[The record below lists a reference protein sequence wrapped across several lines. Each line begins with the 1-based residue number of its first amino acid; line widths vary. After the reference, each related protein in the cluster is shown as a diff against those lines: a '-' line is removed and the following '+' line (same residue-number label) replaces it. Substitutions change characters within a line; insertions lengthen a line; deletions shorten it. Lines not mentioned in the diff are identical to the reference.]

1 MSKAIRPDRLAN
13 EIMKV
18 LQEYGNAKSDDVKSA
33 VKKSAAAVKKELL
46 QTAPNRT
53 GAYRKSFVVTKAVEN
68 SSRLDVIVHSKKHYR
83 LTHLL
88 EDGHALRQGGRTN
101 AHPHMKPAEEHGI
114 EMLES
119 LVKKSLG
126 RN

>member
-1 MSKAIRPDRLAN
+1 MSKAIRPDRLSN

-18 LQEYGNAKSDDVKSA
+18 LQEYRKAA
-33 VKKSAAAVKKELL
+33 VKKSSQAVKKELL
-46 QTAPNRT
+46 QTAPKRT
-53 GAYRKSFVVTKAVEN
+53 GTYRKSFVVTKIEEN
-68 SSRLDVIVHSKKHYR
+68 SSKLKVAVHSKKHYR
-83 LTHLL
+83 LSHLL